1 MYERALVDVSNIRS
15 LLANARPLVAPQN
28 KARFFSLHKSVRAL
42 PSKKKRV
49 FVPLLCR
56 MNMTGAWDKNGKLGI
71 FERANKTM
79 QLPTAANVNR
89 CMHLHVAQ
97 CTI

>member
-42 PSKKKRV
+42 PSKKKKSVRASA
-49 FVPLLCR
+49 VPYEHDRSMGEEWEIGNL
-56 MNMTGAWDKNGKLGI
+56 
-71 FERANKTM
+71 
-79 QLPTAANVNR
+79 
-89 CMHLHVAQ
+89 
-97 CTI
+97 